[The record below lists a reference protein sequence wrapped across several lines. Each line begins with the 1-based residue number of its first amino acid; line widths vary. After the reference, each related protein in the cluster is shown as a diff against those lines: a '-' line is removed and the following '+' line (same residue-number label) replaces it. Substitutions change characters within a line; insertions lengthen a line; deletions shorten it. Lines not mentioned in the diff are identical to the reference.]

1 MSKKYSKQH
10 EWVSLDADVATVGI
24 TDYAQQNLG
33 DIVFIDLPKI
43 NNVVTAG
50 SEVCVIES
58 VKAASD
64 IYSPLDGEIIEINNS
79 LDSDASTINSDPENQ
94 GWIFK
99 LKISNETQMEELM
112 NDSQYQE
119 YIKEL

>member
-64 IYSPLDGEIIEINNS
+64 IYSPLDGEITEVNKN
-79 LDSDASTINSDPENQ
+79 LENDASIINQDSENN

-99 LKISNETQMEELM
+99 IKIN
-112 NDSQYQE
+112 
-119 YIKEL
+119 KC

>member
-1 MSKKYSKQH
+1 MNKKYSKQH